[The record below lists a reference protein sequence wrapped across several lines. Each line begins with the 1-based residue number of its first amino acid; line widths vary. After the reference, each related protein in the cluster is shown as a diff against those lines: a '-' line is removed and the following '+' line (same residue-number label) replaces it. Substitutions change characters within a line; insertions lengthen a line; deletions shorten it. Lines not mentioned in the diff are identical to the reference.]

1 MTNNTFFALGLS
13 SARLKIIKKLN
24 YSVPTLVQAEVI
36 PQILLGKDIM
46 ASSPT
51 GSGKTA
57 AYALPLVDL
66 LSKKDTVRALI
77 VAPTR
82 ELAQQIQTV
91 IKAAMQDTFMQT
103 ALVVGGKNMQGQLRK
118 LKQKPQF
125 VIATPGRLNDHIKR
139 KTFGIE
145 DFEFIVWDEMD
156 KMLELGFREQIE
168 DIFNRLPNKKQSMMF
183 SATYPKRV
191 LKLAE
196 KYLNNPVKV
205 FAEEVNKPNQNITQ
219 KIIKIEGNEKLKKLT
234 ELLKKHSKTDKQ
246 ILVFVKTQRAAN
258 EISVYLKRKGFAVV
272 AMHGGLQQKVRD
284 KNLLDFRQGLMQ
296 IMIATDLAARG
307 LDIPAIHCVI
317 NYELP
322 QNPEE
327 YVHRIGRS
335 ARYKNKGISYTL
347 IARSDR
353 ADWKK
358 IKEFLNN

>member
-1 MTNNTFFALGLS
+1 MTNNTFFSLGLTNS
-13 SARLKIIKKLN
+13 RLKIIKQLN
-24 YSVPTLVQAEVI
+24 FNVPTKVQAEVI
-36 PQILLGKDIM
+36 PQILQGRDIM
-46 ASSPT
+46 AASPT

-57 AYALPLVDL
+57 AYALPLADL
-66 LSKKDTVRALI
+66 LSKKDNTRALI
-77 VAPTR
+77 IAPTR
-82 ELAQQIQTV
+82 ELAQQIQSFIKEV
-91 IKAAMQDTFMQT
+91 IQDTFMQT
-103 ALVVGGKNMQGQLRK
+103 ALIVGGKNMQGQLRK

-139 KTFGIE
+139 RTFGIE
-145 DFEFIVWDEMD
+145 DFEFVVWDEMD

-168 DIFNRLPNKKQSMMF
+168 DIFNRLPAKKQSMMF

-196 KYLNNPVKV
+196 KYLNNPIKV
-205 FAEEVNKPNQNITQ
+205 ITEEVNKPNQNITQ

-234 ELLKKHSKTDKQ
+234 ELLQEHTETGKQ

-258 EISVYLKRKGFAVV
+258 EISVYLKRKNFLVV

-284 KNLLDFRQGLMQ
+284 KNLLDFRQGSVQ

-335 ARYKNKGISYTL
+335 ARYKNKGVSYTL

>member
-24 YSVPTLVQAEVI
+24 YVTPTKVQAEAI
-36 PQILLGKDIM
+36 PHIMQGKDIM
-46 ASSPT
+46 AAAPT

-57 AYALPLVDL
+57 AYALPLIDL
-66 LSKKDTVRALI
+66 LSKKESSRALI
-77 VAPTR
+77 IAPTR
-82 ELAQQIQTV
+82 ELAQQIQTF
-91 IKAAMQDTFMQT
+91 IKTAMQDTFMQT
-103 ALVVGGKNMQGQLRK
+103 ALIVGGKNMQGQLRK

-145 DFEFIVWDEMD
+145 DFEYVVWDEMD

-168 DIFNRLPNKKQSMMF
+168 DIFNRLPAKKQSMMF

-191 LKLAE
+191 LNLAE
-196 KYLNNPVKV
+196 KYLNNPIKI
-205 FAEEVNKPNQNITQ
+205 FTDEVNKPNQNITQ
-219 KIIKIEGNEKLKKLT
+219 KVIKIEGNEKLKKLT
-234 ELLKKHSKTDKQ
+234 ELLQEQSKTGKQ

-258 EISVYLKRKGFAVV
+258 EISVYLKRKGFLIVT
-272 AMHGGLQQKVRD
+272 MHGGLQQKVRD
-284 KNLLDFRQGLMQ
+284 KNLLDFRQGLAQ

-307 LDIPAIHCVI
+307 LDIPAIYCVI

-353 ADWKK
+353 SDWKK
-358 IKEFLNN
+358 IKEFLKN

>member
-1 MTNNTFFALGLS
+1 MTNNTFFSLGLTT
-13 SARLKIIKKLN
+13 ARLKIIKKLN
-24 YSVPTLVQAEVI
+24 FTVPTKIQAEVI
-36 PQILLGKDIM
+36 PHILLGKDIM

-66 LSKKDTVRALI
+66 LTKNENSRALI
-77 VAPTR
+77 IAPTR

-91 IKAAMQDTFMQT
+91 IKEIMQDTFMQT

-118 LKQKPQF
+118 LKQKPQI

-139 KTFGIE
+139 KTFGAE
-145 DFEFIVWDEMD
+145 GFSYVVWDEMD

-168 DIFNRLPNKKQSMMF
+168 DIFNRLPVKKQSMMF

-196 KYLNNPVKV
+196 KYLKDPIKV
-205 FAEEVNKPNQNITQ
+205 FAEEVNKPNQNIAQ

-234 ELLKKHSKTDKQ
+234 EILTEQSKIGGQ
-246 ILVFVKTQRAAN
+246 ILVFVKTQRVAN
-258 EISVYLKRKGFAVV
+258 EISVYLQRKGFLVS

-284 KNLLDFRQGLMQ
+284 KNLLAFRNGEIQ
-296 IMIATDLAARG
+296 ILIATDLAARG
-307 LDIPAIHCVI
+307 LDIPAIYCVI

-327 YVHRIGRS
+327 YIHRIGRT

-358 IKEFLNN
+358 IKEFLKN

>member
-1 MTNNTFFALGLS
+1 MTNNTFFALGLTP
-13 SARLKIIKKLN
+13 ARLKIIKKLN
-24 YSVPTLVQAEVI
+24 FVTPTKIQAEVI
-36 PQILLGKDIM
+36 PQILQGKDIM
-46 ASSPT
+46 ASAPT

-57 AYALPLVDL
+57 AYALPLVDV
-66 LSKKDTVRALI
+66 LSKKDTARALI
-77 VAPTR
+77 IAPTR

-91 IKAAMQDTFMQT
+91 IKQVMQDTFMQT

-139 KTFGIE
+139 RTFGVE
-145 DFEFIVWDEMD
+145 DFAFVVWDEMD

-168 DIFNRLPNKKQSMMF
+168 DIFNRLPAKKQSMMF
-183 SATYPKRV
+183 SATYPARV

-196 KYLNNPVKV
+196 KYLNEPIKI
-205 FAEEVNKPNQNITQ
+205 FAEETNKPNKNITQ

-234 ELLKKHSKTDKQ
+234 EILQEQAKTEKQ

-258 EISVYLKRKGFAVV
+258 EISVYLKRRGFLVG
-272 AMHGGLQQKVRD
+272 AMHGGLKQKDRD
-284 KNLLDFRQGLMQ
+284 KTLLDFRNKELQ
-296 IMIATDLAARG
+296 ILVATDLAARG
-307 LDIPAIHCVI
+307 LDIPAIYCVV

-327 YVHRIGRS
+327 YIHRIGRS
-335 ARYKNKGISYTL
+335 GRYKNKGISYTL

>member
-1 MTNNTFFALGLS
+1 MTNNTFFSLGLS

-24 YSVPTLVQAEVI
+24 FAIPTKIQAEAI
-36 PQILLGKDIM
+36 PQILQGKDIM

-57 AYALPLVDL
+57 AYTLPLVDL
-66 LSKKDTVRALI
+66 LSEKETARALI
-77 VAPTR
+77 IAPTR
-82 ELAQQIQTV
+82 ELAQQIQAFV
-91 IKAAMQDTFMQT
+91 KEAMKDTFMQT
-103 ALVVGGKNMQGQLRK
+103 ALIVGGKNMQGQLRK

-139 KTFGIE
+139 KTFGVE
-145 DFEFIVWDEMD
+145 DFSFVVWDEMD

-168 DIFNRLPNKKQSMMF
+168 DIFNRLPLKKQSMMF

-191 LKLAE
+191 LNLAE
-196 KYLNNPVKV
+196 KYLINPIKIA
-205 FAEEVNKPNQNITQ
+205 AEEVNKPNQNITQ
-219 KIIKIEGNEKLKKLT
+219 KVIKIEGNEKLKKLT
-234 ELLKKHSKTDKQ
+234 ELLKEQSKTGKQ
-246 ILVFVKTQRAAN
+246 ILVFLKTQRAAN
-258 EISVYLKRKGFAVV
+258 EISVYLKRQGFFISV
-272 AMHGGLQQKVRD
+272 MHGGLHQKVRD
-284 KNLLDFRQGLMQ
+284 KNLLDFRQGLTQ

-347 IARSDR
+347 IARADR
-353 ADWKK
+353 QDWKK

>member
-1 MTNNTFFALGLS
+1 MTNNTFFALGLTP
-13 SARLKIIKKLN
+13 ARLKIIKKLN
-24 YSVPTLVQAEVI
+24 FTVPTEIQAEVI
-36 PQILLGKDIM
+36 PQILHGKDIM

-57 AYALPLVDL
+57 AYALPLVDM
-66 LSKKDTVRALI
+66 LSKNDSARALI
-77 VAPTR
+77 IAPTR

-91 IKAAMQDTFMQT
+91 IKQIMQDTYMQT

-139 KTFGIE
+139 RTFGVE
-145 DFEFIVWDEMD
+145 NFAFVVWDEMD
-156 KMLELGFREQIE
+156 KMLELGFREQIQ
-168 DIFNRLPNKKQSMMF
+168 DIFERLPAKKQSMMF
-183 SATYPKRV
+183 SATYPARV

-196 KYLNNPVKV
+196 KYLNNPVKI
-205 FAEEVNKPNQNITQ
+205 FAEDTNKPNKNITQ

-234 ELLKKHSKTDKQ
+234 EILQEQSQTDKQ
-246 ILVFVKTQRAAN
+246 ILVFLKTQRAAN
-258 EISVYLKRKGFAVV
+258 EISVYLKRRGFCVG
-272 AMHGGLQQKVRD
+272 AMHGGLKQKERD
-284 KNLLDFRQGLMQ
+284 KTLLDFRNKEIQ
-296 IMIATDLAARG
+296 ILIATDLAARG

-327 YVHRIGRS
+327 YIHRIGRS
-335 ARYKNKGISYTL
+335 GRYKNKGISYTL

-358 IKEFLNN
+358 IREFLNN

>member
-1 MTNNTFFALGLS
+1 MTNNTFFALGLTA
-13 SARLKIIKKLN
+13 ARLKIIKKLN
-24 YSVPTLVQAEVI
+24 FVVPTKVQAEVI
-36 PQILLGKDIM
+36 PQILQGKDIM
-46 ASSPT
+46 ASAPT

-57 AYALPLVDL
+57 AYALPLADL
-66 LSKKDTVRALI
+66 LSKKDTARALI
-77 VAPTR
+77 IAPTR

-125 VIATPGRLNDHIKR
+125 VIATPGRFNDHITR
-139 KTFGIE
+139 KTFGME
-145 DFEFIVWDEMD
+145 DFRFVVWDEID

-168 DIFNRLPNKKQSMMF
+168 DIFNRLPTQKQSMMF

-205 FAEEVNKPNQNITQ
+205 FAEEINKPNQNITQ

-234 ELLKKHSKTDKQ
+234 ELLQEQIKTGKQ

-258 EISVYLKRKGFAVV
+258 EISVYLKRRGFLVI

-335 ARYKNKGISYTL
+335 GRYKNKGISYTL

>member
-1 MTNNTFFALGLS
+1 MTNNTFFSLGLS

-24 YSVPTLVQAEVI
+24 FVAPTKVQAEVI
-36 PQILLGKDIM
+36 PQILQGKDIM
-46 ASSPT
+46 AASPT

-57 AYALPLVDL
+57 AYALPLADL
-66 LSKKDTVRALI
+66 LVKNDTLRALI
-77 VAPTR
+77 IAPTR
-82 ELAQQIQTV
+82 ELAQQIQAFV
-91 IKAAMQDTFMQT
+91 KFAIQDTFMQT
-103 ALVVGGKNMQGQLRK
+103 ALIVGGKNMQGQLRK
-118 LKQKPQF
+118 IKQKPQF

-145 DFEFIVWDEMD
+145 DFAFVVWDEMD

-168 DIFNRLPNKKQSMMF
+168 DIFSRLSVKKQSMMF
-183 SATYPKRV
+183 SATYPARV

-196 KYLNNPVKV
+196 KYLNKPVKI
-205 FAEEVNKPNQNITQ
+205 FAEEVNKPNKNIVQ

-234 ELLKKHSKTDKQ
+234 ELLKEQTKTGKQ
-246 ILVFVKTQRAAN
+246 ILVFLKTQRAAN
-258 EISVYLKRKGFAVV
+258 EITVYLKRCGFSV
-272 AMHGGLQQKVRD
+272 ACLHGGLQQKIRD
-284 KNLLDFRQGLMQ
+284 KNLLDYRNGNLQ
-296 IMIATDLAARG
+296 ILIATDLAARG
-307 LDIPAIHCVI
+307 IDIPAIHCVI

-335 ARYKNKGISYTL
+335 ARYKNKGIAYTL

-358 IKEFLNN
+358 IKEFLNS

>member
-1 MTNNTFFALGLS
+1 MTNNTFFALGLTP
-13 SARLKIIKKLN
+13 ARLKIIKKLN
-24 YSVPTLVQAEVI
+24 FAVPTEIQAEVI
-36 PQILLGKDIM
+36 PQVLHNKDIM
-46 ASSPT
+46 ASAPT

-57 AYALPLVDL
+57 AYALPLADM
-66 LSKKDTVRALI
+66 LSKRDTARALI

-91 IKAAMQDTFMQT
+91 IKQVIQDTYMQT

-145 DFEFIVWDEMD
+145 DFAFVVWDEMD
-156 KMLELGFREQIE
+156 KMLELGFRDQIE
-168 DIFNRLPNKKQSMMF
+168 DIFNRLPAKKQSMMF
-183 SATYPKRV
+183 SATYPARV

-196 KYLNNPVKV
+196 KYLKNPVKI
-205 FAEEVNKPNQNITQ
+205 FAEQTNKPNKNITQ
-219 KIIKIEGNEKLKKLT
+219 KVIKIEGNEKLKKLT
-234 ELLKKHSKTDKQ
+234 EILKEQSKEDKQ

-258 EISVYLKRKGFAVV
+258 EISVYLKRCGFSVR
-272 AMHGGLQQKVRD
+272 AMHGGLKQKERD
-284 KNLLDFRQGLMQ
+284 KTLLDFRNKELQ
-296 IMIATDLAARG
+296 ILIATDLAARG
-307 LDIPAIHCVI
+307 LDIPTIYCVI

-327 YVHRIGRS
+327 YIHRIGRS
-335 ARYKNKGISYTL
+335 GRYKNRGVSYTL

-358 IKEFLNN
+358 IKEFLGN

>member
-1 MTNNTFFALGLS
+1 MTNNTFFSLGLS
-13 SARLKIIKKLN
+13 NARLKIIKKLN
-24 YSVPTLVQAEVI
+24 FYIPTKIQAEAI
-36 PQILLGKDIM
+36 PQILQGKDIM
-46 ASSPT
+46 AASPT

-57 AYALPLVDL
+57 AYALPLIDL
-66 LSKKDTVRALI
+66 LSKKATARALI
-77 VAPTR
+77 IAPTR
-82 ELAQQIQTV
+82 ELAQQIQTF
-91 IKAAMQDTFMQT
+91 IKKTIQDTFMQT
-103 ALVVGGKNMQGQLRK
+103 ALIVGGKNMQGQLRK
-118 LKQKPQF
+118 LKQKPQI

-145 DFEFIVWDEMD
+145 DFSFVVWDEMD
-156 KMLELGFREQIE
+156 KMLELGFREQIQ
-168 DIFNRLPNKKQSMMF
+168 DIFERLPNKKQSMMF
-183 SATYPKRV
+183 SATYPARV

-196 KYLNNPVKV
+196 KYLNSPVKI
-205 FAEEVNKPNQNITQ
+205 FAEKINKPNQNIIQ
-219 KIIKIEGNEKLKKLT
+219 KVIKIEGNEKLKKLT
-234 ELLKKHSKTDKQ
+234 EILKEQNKTDRQ
-246 ILVFVKTQRAAN
+246 ILVFLKTQRAAN
-258 EISVYLKRKGFAVV
+258 EISVYLKRQGFLVA

-284 KNLLDFRQGLMQ
+284 KNLLDFRNGTIKIL
-296 IMIATDLAARG
+296 IATDLAARG

-347 IARSDR
+347 IARADR

>member
-1 MTNNTFFALGLS
+1 MTNNTFFSLGLS
-13 SARLKIIKKLN
+13 NARLKIIKKLN
-24 YSVPTLVQAEVI
+24 FSVPTKIQAEAI
-36 PQILLGKDIM
+36 PQILQGKDIM
-46 ASSPT
+46 AASPT

-57 AYALPLVDL
+57 AYALPLADL
-66 LSKKDTVRALI
+66 LAKKETARALI
-77 VAPTR
+77 IAPTR

-91 IKAAMQDTFMQT
+91 IKQAMQDTFMQT
-103 ALVVGGKNMQGQLRK
+103 ALIVGGKNMQGQLRK

-139 KTFGIE
+139 KTFGVE
-145 DFEFIVWDEMD
+145 DFSFVVWDEMD

-168 DIFNRLPNKKQSMMF
+168 DIFERLPSKKQSMMF

-196 KYLNNPVKV
+196 KYLNSPVKI
-205 FAEEVNKPNQNITQ
+205 FTEEINKPNQNITQ
-219 KIIKIEGNEKLKKLT
+219 KVIKIEGNEKLKKLK
-234 ELLKKHSKTDKQ
+234 ELLTEHTKIDKQ
-246 ILVFVKTQRAAN
+246 ILVFVKTQRVAN
-258 EISVYLKRKGFAVV
+258 EISVYLKRCGFSVA
-272 AMHGGLQQKVRD
+272 AMHGALQQKLRD
-284 KNLLDFRQGLMQ
+284 KTLLDFRNGTIQ
-296 IMIATDLAARG
+296 ILIATDLASRG
-307 LDIPAIHCVI
+307 LDIPAIYCVI

-353 ADWKK
+353 TDWKK